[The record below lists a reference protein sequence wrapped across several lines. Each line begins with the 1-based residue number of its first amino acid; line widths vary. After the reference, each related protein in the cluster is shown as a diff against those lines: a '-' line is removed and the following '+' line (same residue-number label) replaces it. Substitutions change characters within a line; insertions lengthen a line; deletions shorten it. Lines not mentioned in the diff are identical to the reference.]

1 MDSVFFEVGFL
12 SIVIIVLLGGLVLFM
27 IYSRKG
33 KGNKEDYSTKI
44 TGYES
49 LYKKGK
55 LSKEEY
61 NQIKI
66 ALMRQQGIEIPPEL
80 LQKSTSP
87 RPVRSS
93 MNNDETKDDSTD
105 LEQNKENKSEKGV

>member
-1 MDSVFFEVGFL
+1 MDSVFFQVGFL
-12 SIVIIVLLGGLVLFM
+12 SIVIIILLGGLVLFM

-33 KGNKEDYSTKI
+33 KTDKQDYTTKI
-44 TGYES
+44 SGFEA

-66 ALMRQQGIEIPPEL
+66 ALMRQQGIQIPPEL
-80 LQKSTSP
+80 LQKP
-87 RPVRSS
+87 NIPKPVRSS
-93 MNNDETKDDSTD
+93 MTEDETKNSSVNQKQ
-105 LEQNKENKSEKGV
+105 EIENKSEKGV